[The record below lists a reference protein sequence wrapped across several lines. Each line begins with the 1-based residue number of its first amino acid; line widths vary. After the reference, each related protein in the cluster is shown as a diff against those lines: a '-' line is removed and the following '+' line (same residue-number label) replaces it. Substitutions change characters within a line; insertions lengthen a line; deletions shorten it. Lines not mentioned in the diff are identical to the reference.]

1 MRTLFRR
8 NLRVA
13 VTLSAAVGAIL
24 AASVIA
30 GTGSAQS
37 TPRALHLVGTAQQ
50 GIGFTPDHNPPHQ
63 GDRIGGGAKI
73 TGDENGISRT
83 VCTRIGQKALCNLQ
97 IQLSKGKLSAQGL
110 VPNVQDRTPIAI
122 TGGTGAY
129 DGARGTAIV
138 TQTSKT
144 KNRITIT
151 LDP

>member
-1 MRTLFRR
+1 MGPFFRR
-8 NLRVA
+8 NARVA
-13 VTLSAAVGAIL
+13 VALGAVVGAVF
-24 AASVIA
+24 AASLIA

-37 TPRALHLVGTAQQ
+37 TPRTLHLVGTAQQ
-50 GIGFTPDHNPPHQ
+50 GIGFAPDHNPPHQ
-63 GDRIGGGAKI
+63 GDRIGGGATI
-73 TGDENGISRT
+73 TGDETGISRT

-110 VPNVQDRTPIAI
+110 VPNVQDHTPIAI

-144 KNRITIT
+144 KSRITIT

>member
-13 VTLSAAVGAIL
+13 VTLSPAAGAVL
-24 AASVIA
+24 AGSVIA
-30 GTGSAQS
+30 GTG
-37 TPRALHLVGTAQQ
+37 TPRALHLVGTARQ
-50 GIGFTPDHNPPHQ
+50 GIGFIPDHKPPHQ

-73 TGDENGISRT
+73 TGDEPGISRT

-138 TQTSKT
+138 TQTGKT

>member
-1 MRTLFRR
+1 
-8 NLRVA
+8 
-13 VTLSAAVGAIL
+13 
-24 AASVIA
+24 
-30 GTGSAQS
+30 
-37 TPRALHLVGTAQQ
+37 
-50 GIGFTPDHNPPHQ
+50 
-63 GDRIGGGAKI
+63 
-73 TGDENGISRT
+73 